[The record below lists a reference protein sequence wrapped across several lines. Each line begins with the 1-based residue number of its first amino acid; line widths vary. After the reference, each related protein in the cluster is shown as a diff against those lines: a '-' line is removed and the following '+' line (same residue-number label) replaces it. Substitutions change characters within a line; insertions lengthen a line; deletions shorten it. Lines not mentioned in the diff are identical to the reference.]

1 MSDTLPL
8 PHANPAVSDFLL
20 SRRSNLARNMG
31 EPGPS
36 EKELTEILQTAAR
49 VPDHRKL
56 APWRFIV
63 IRGGARARLGEGL
76 RATYEA
82 EHPGLPEDRYQF
94 EADRLTRAPVVV
106 AVVSSV
112 VECAK
117 GTPRWEQE
125 LSVGAV
131 CMKMLLAAQARGY
144 GAQWLTEWFAY
155 DAAFA
160 DALGLVDGERVA
172 GFIHMGTVEV
182 ASTERPR
189 PDMDAIVEVLDA

>member
-1 MSDTLPL
+1 M
-8 PHANPAVSDFLL
+8 
-20 SRRSNLARNMG
+20 

-36 EKELTEILQTAAR
+36 ERELAIILRTAAR

-63 IRGGARARLGEGL
+63 IRGHARARLGKGL
-76 RATYEA
+76 RDTYEA
-82 EHPGLPEDRYQF
+82 EHPGLPEDRYRF
-94 EADRLTRAPVVV
+94 EADRLLRAPVVI
-106 AVVSSV
+106 AVVSSPV
-112 VECAK
+112 ACAK

-125 LSVGAV
+125 LSAGAV

-160 DALGLVDGERVA
+160 DALGLQDGERVA
-172 GFIHMGTVEV
+172 GFIYMGTVEV
-182 ASTERPR
+182 ASQERPR
-189 PDMDAIVEVLDA
+189 PDMDAIVRVLES